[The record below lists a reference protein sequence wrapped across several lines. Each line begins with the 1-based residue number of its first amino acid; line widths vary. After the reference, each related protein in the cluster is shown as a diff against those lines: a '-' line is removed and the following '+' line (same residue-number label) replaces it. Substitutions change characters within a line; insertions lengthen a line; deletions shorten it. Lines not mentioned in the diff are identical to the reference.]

1 MAAADD
7 DQQLLQKVH
16 GLNDLELAALLSLIA
31 REHCIISTTPEAV
44 DELTEELRLIAAR
57 TFGLS
62 SAVVSCHAHTTLDD
76 FATALLLAPS
86 PQVSSPSG
94 GGSSTNNISN
104 TGRSGSPF
112 RPRHQP
118 LQHHHHH
125 DPSGTTTAGHYFLP
139 KPGMLSRGLISPS
152 TSTAGSQ
159 PLIAHVV
166 LAKHLD
172 RAPRAVQIQ
181 ALELLRTRRIFTRT
195 SVQTAPKQFLF
206 ITVLSA
212 TSGGRAHVT
221 PHLNDFFYL
230 AHWHDPED
238 GFDYLDEEYGA
249 GDEGIPGGEDIYGI
263 SDDDA
268 ASTDSDTS
276 VVKHRER
283 GSSTFTPSFT
293 DARRSFS
300 QAKSEAVLP
309 ADPRQPDQPPVF
321 TETEIALLAQLGRQ
335 VCLDVDVARYQM
347 NIISFLRTH
356 RAVGSGITPTATKHF
371 EQLMRSLAPLHG
383 LDYVTPSLVALAAKK
398 VYLHR
403 IKMVAPEKERSMQW
417 GSELAAVEAI
427 LDGLGPEDVI
437 DDVLSLVAAPH

>member
-1 MAAADD
+1 MAAAGDD
-7 DQQLLQKVH
+7 QLLQQKVH
-16 GLNDLELAALLSLIA
+16 DLNDLELAALLSLIA
-31 REHCIISTTPEAV
+31 REHCLISTSPEAV

-86 PQVSSPSG
+86 PQVSV
-94 GGSSTNNISN
+94 
-104 TGRSGSPF
+104 RSGSPL
-112 RPRHQP
+112 RTRHQAP
-118 LQHHHHH
+118 HHHH
-125 DPSGTTTAGHYFLP
+125 DPSGPATAGSYFLP
-139 KPGMLSRGLISPS
+139 KPGALSRGAISPS
-152 TSTAGSQ
+152 ISTVATSQ
-159 PLIAHVV
+159 PLIANVI

-206 ITVLSA
+206 ISVLSA

-238 GFDYLDEEYGA
+238 GFYYLDDGYGQTTHH
-249 GDEGIPGGEDIYGI
+249 ETEDIYGV
-263 SDDDA
+263 SDDDV
-268 ASTDSDTS
+268 ASTSSDTS
-276 VVKHRER
+276 
-283 GSSTFTPSFT
+283 P
-293 DARRSFS
+293 DS
-300 QAKSEAVLP
+300 Q
-309 ADPRQPDQPPVF
+309 PVF
-321 TETEIALLAQLGRQ
+321 TETEIALLAQLSRQ
-335 VCLDVDVARYQM
+335 VRVDVDVTRYQM

-356 RAVGSGITPTATKHF
+356 RAVGSGTTPTATKHF

-383 LDYVTPSLVALAAKK
+383 LDYVTPSLVGLAAKK

-417 GSELAAVEAI
+417 GSELAAVEPI
-427 LDGLGPEDVI
+427 LEGLGPEDVI
-437 DDVLSLVAAPH
+437 DDVLGLVEAPH

>member
-1 MAAADD
+1 MAAAEDD
-7 DQQLLQKVH
+7 LLQKVH

-44 DELTEELRLIAAR
+44 DELAEELRLISAR

-94 GGSSTNNISN
+94 GGSSTHNISN
-104 TGRSGSPF
+104 SGRSGSPF
-112 RPRHQP
+112 RPRHQAP
-118 LQHHHHH
+118 HHHH
-125 DPSGTTTAGHYFLP
+125 DPSGTTAAGSYFLP
-139 KPGMLSRGLISPS
+139 KPGTLSRGPISPS
-152 TSTAGSQ
+152 ASTVASQ

-172 RAPRAVQIQ
+172 RAPRAIQIQ

-206 ITVLSA
+206 ISVLSA

-221 PHLNDFFYL
+221 SHLNDFFYL

-249 GDEGIPGGEDIYGI
+249 VDEGTSAGEDIYG
-263 SDDDA
+263 
-268 ASTDSDTS
+268 
-276 VVKHRER
+276 VM
-283 GSSTFTPSFT
+283 
-293 DARRSFS
+293 
-300 QAKSEAVLP
+300 VLP
-309 ADPRQPDQPPVF
+309 VDSHQPDQQPVF
-321 TETEIALLAQLGRQ
+321 TETDIALLAQLSRQ
-335 VCLDVDVARYQM
+335 VRVDVDVARYQM

-417 GSELAAVEAI
+417 GSELAAVEV
-427 LDGLGPEDVI
+427 LLEGLGPEDVI
-437 DDVLSLVAAPH
+437 EDVLGLVAAPS

>member
-7 DQQLLQKVH
+7 DQLLLQRVH

-86 PQVSSPSG
+86 PQVSSPG

-104 TGRSGSPF
+104 SGRSGSPF

-118 LQHHHHH
+118 PQHHHH
-125 DPSGTTTAGHYFLP
+125 DPSGTTAAGSYFLP
-139 KPGMLSRGLISPS
+139 KPGLLSRGPISPS
-152 TSTAGSQ
+152 TSTAGPQ
-159 PLIAHVV
+159 PIIAHAV

-206 ITVLSA
+206 IPVLSA

-238 GFDYLDEEYGA
+238 GFDYLDEEYGV
-249 GDEGIPGGEDIYGI
+249 GDEGIPGGEDIYGV
-263 SDDDA
+263 SNDDA
-268 ASTDSDTS
+268 VSTDSGTS
-276 VVKHRER
+276 VVKRSEL

-300 QAKSEAVLP
+300 QAKPEAVL
-309 ADPRQPDQPPVF
+309 ASDPRHPDQPPVF

-417 GSELAAVEAI
+417 GSELTAVEAI

-437 DDVLSLVAAPH
+437 EDVLSLVAAPH